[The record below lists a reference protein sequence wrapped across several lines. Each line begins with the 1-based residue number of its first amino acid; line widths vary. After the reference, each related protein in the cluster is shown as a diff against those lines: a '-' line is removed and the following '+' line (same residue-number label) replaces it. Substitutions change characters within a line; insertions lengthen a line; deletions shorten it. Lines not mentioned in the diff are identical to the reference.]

1 RGRREL
7 AVSGWFNKP
16 IERQF
21 PPSESRSG
29 RLPNPA
35 GSNATEMHI
44 VDRRKNPKAKSLGNR
59 QRFIRRA
66 KAEIREA
73 VKDSIKKRKISEV
86 EGGENVKI
94 RTKSLREPNFHLG
107 QDSGERDFVLPG
119 NKEFSKG
126 DVIRKPES
134 GQGGRGQKGADSGE
148 GEDEFV
154 FALSRDEFLDLFFE
168 DLELPNLVKAKLK
181 SLKSPEPVRAGLTT
195 DGPPAK
201 LNRVKTLRNS
211 LARRIAL
218 RRPTQREI
226 DELKAELEALKA
238 RDVRDEEAIRL
249 LEERISKYEFQRKVV
264 AYIDPIDLQYNRT
277 ELRPKPKTQAVMFC
291 LMDVSA
297 SMTEDLKDLAK
308 RFYMLLHLFLSRH
321 YQEVDIVFIR
331 HTTEAQVV
339 DEDTFF
345 RATETGGT
353 VISSALVEM
362 MKVVNEKYPPE
373 DWNIYAAQA
382 SDGHNFDDD
391 MERCLGM
398 LREEILPI
406 CQYYAYIET
415 YSENSIAPFL
425 SVVWSGYEDLQY
437 EQEHFA
443 MRRVAGAGEIYPVF
457 RDLFAASDTT

>member
-1 RGRREL
+1 
-7 AVSGWFNKP
+7 
-16 IERQF
+16 
-21 PPSESRSG
+21 
-29 RLPNPA
+29 
-35 GSNATEMHI
+35 MHI

-73 VKDSIKKRKISEV
+73 VRDSIKKRKISEV

-107 QDSGERDFVLPG
+107 QNTGERDFVLPG
-119 NKEFSKG
+119 NKEFTTG
-126 DVIRKPES
+126 DVIRKPD
-134 GQGGRGQKGADSGE
+134 GGGGGGRGQKGSDSGE

-154 FALSRDEFLDLFFE
+154 FALSREEFLDLFFE

-201 LNRVKTLRNS
+201 LNRIRTLRNS

-218 RRPTQREI
+218 RRPTTREL
-226 DELKAELEALKA
+226 DELKAELEQLEG
-238 RDVRDEEAIRL
+238 REVPDQEAIRL
-249 LEERISKYEFQRKVV
+249 LKEKIARLEFQRKVV
-264 AYIDPIDLQYNRT
+264 GYIDPIDLQYNRT
-277 ELRPKPKTQAVMFC
+277 ERRPKPKTQAVMFC

-353 VISSALVEM
+353 VISSALDEM
-362 MKVVNEKYPPE
+362 LKVVHDRYPPE

-391 MERCLGM
+391 MDRCMSM
-398 LREEILPI
+398 LAHEILPL

-425 SVVWSGYEDLQY
+425 SVVWSGYEELEDDNP
-437 EQEHFA
+437 HFA
-443 MRRVAGAGEIYPVF
+443 MRRVAGASEIYPVF
-457 RDLFAASDTT
+457 RDLFATSDS